1 LPAVLQLKTPAQRR
15 LDEASFFA
23 DHHRLFV
30 GQVSGGSMRNAEGQR
45 QTALPQGAFVVYHG
59 GIRDNFEYRDSGHTI
74 AQDRVFA
81 ALVTTASGQL
91 QTSNHWVKGWIKY
104 SDITPDYAAS
114 QTLQAR
120 DGAVNGAATV
130 HAALNSM
137 AQNNRLSLAA
147 HRTARAPAA
156 IRAWVE
162 SRVSGQN
169 GDMEIDDLQRPMPA
183 SHGAQAIP
191 TEAPNGADAVLDPQ
205 HDLGLAKISAS
216 ADPNSFYGQFTAFL
230 SENAANMPGTMAKD
244 HELRNTWT
252 GGDRARDGQRWLDS
266 YQKDL
271 DRAKFVAI
279 TGSNVVNIFVN
290 RAAPTWAAYEANY
303 LHHAVGFQPKATDWQ
318 PAQTLRNTDQA
329 VLRIRNLTQ
338 PRPGEMYLFHGTSRA
353 NVFNIAKSGFDPEY
367 VNYTWGKGYG
377 KTGYGT
383 AFTDQYAKALAYAP
397 PTLIGQGQNAEYRH
411 YVLVARVFVGH
422 SHDAGD
428 RARRTRGN
436 LEMTQDNLNYDLSR
450 GNKPRAQ
457 GEGKPHLGLASATVA
472 ASIAQGDPL
481 HSTFQH
487 RTFNLTLEAEQGQGA
502 APLSQHAYRDTSVVI
517 SDAIQMYPAYIIE
530 ATIPAH
536 HMRRGRR

>member
-1 LPAVLQLKTPAQRR
+1 
-15 LDEASFFA
+15 
-23 DHHRLFV
+23 
-30 GQVSGGSMRNAEGQR
+30 
-45 QTALPQGAFVVYHG
+45 
-59 GIRDNFEYRDSGHTI
+59 
-74 AQDRVFA
+74 
-81 ALVTTASGQL
+81 
-91 QTSNHWVKGWIKY
+91 
-104 SDITPDYAAS
+104 
-114 QTLQAR
+114 
-120 DGAVNGAATV
+120 
-130 HAALNSM
+130 
-137 AQNNRLSLAA
+137 
-147 HRTARAPAA
+147 
-156 IRAWVE
+156 
-162 SRVSGQN
+162 
-169 GDMEIDDLQRPMPA
+169 
-183 SHGAQAIP
+183 
-191 TEAPNGADAVLDPQ
+191 
-205 HDLGLAKISAS
+205 
-216 ADPNSFYGQFTAFL
+216 
-230 SENAANMPGTMAKD
+230 
-244 HELRNTWT
+244 LRNTWT

-266 YQKDL
+266 YHKDL
-271 DRAKFVAI
+271 DRAKIVAI

-303 LHHAVGFQPKATDWQ
+303 KHHAVGFQPKATDWQ